1 MFSTIFSMNLRL
13 ENCKSFRKDIFQD
26 MLEQFPPEEMKSFE
40 EFEKL
45 FLKNILNLDIVFA
58 DDEMVGY
65 VIYYK
70 SKFLWIDYIAVVK
83 KFHSKGFGSRILN
96 LFFEKYK
103 LLKGCYFEVEKEN
116 IEDINTSRRINFY
129 KNLGCT
135 ELEFVYYFPNDIKLV
150 GMSLFYRSFSKNIPS
165 KEEVYNAVEEVFLT
179 LHSGVISS
187 QELLNRIYEENDIC
201 KKE

>member
-1 MFSTIFSMNLRL
+1 MNLRL
-13 ENCKSFRKDIFQD
+13 ENCKSFSKDIFQD

-45 FLKNILNLDIVFA
+45 FLKNILNLDILFL
-58 DDEMVGY
+58 DEEIVGY

-116 IEDINTSRRINFY
+116 IDDINTSRRINFY

-135 ELEFVYYFPNDIKLV
+135 ELDFVYYFPNDIRLLE
-150 GMSLFYRSFSKNIPS
+150 MNLFYRSFSEHIPS
-165 KEEVYNAVEEVFLT
+165 RAEIYNDVEEVFST
-179 LHSGVISS
+179 LHSSVISS
-187 QELLNRIYEENDIC
+187 RELLHRIYEENNI
-201 KKE
+201 